1 MTLPLSFGFG
11 SCHKVRMDQWSPK
24 KTWMSDRCN
33 NSVGKW
39 WFTGKGSKNTKYS
52 WHSMQCM
59 LIWGIWNLKIRY
71 IANVISCGF
80 ATPRDSAEIDI
91 LLKALLVPVW
101 TVTCSYIILYMQ
113 QLHQYASL
121 SSEVSDTACESLS
134 ESIVNGNGHAVNQKF
149 VYTIWSYD
157 WSDFHK
163 KKYMN
168 WLNTSYSHDSLSW
181 VIEILLVRS

>member
-11 SCHKVRMDQWSPK
+11 SCHKVRMDQWSQK
-24 KTWMSDRCN
+24 KSWMSDRCN

-59 LIWGIWNLKIRY
+59 LIWGIWNFKIRY
-71 IANVISCGF
+71 IVNVISCGF

-101 TVTCSYIILYMQ
+101 TVTCSYIIFCMQ

-121 SSEVSDTACESLS
+121 SSKVSDTADTRVCLS
-134 ESIVNGNGHAVNQKF
+134 QLSMALVKLWTQNSYPQYGYNMVKWLKWFSQKN
-149 VYTIWSYD
+149 IWID
-157 WSDFHK
+157 EIFHD
-163 KKYMN
+163 
-168 WLNTSYSHDSLSW
+168 SHDSLAG
-181 VIEILLVRS
+181 L